1 MLFVCTGNV
10 CRSPAAERLLRHRV
24 PAGLDVD
31 VRSAGLRALVGEP
44 IDPPTARALAE
55 RGIDPSGHVATW
67 YEDAMGQTVDLVLTA
82 AQVHR
87 DAVLRGTPRLLR
99 RAFTI
104 KEFVRLG
111 AGLAAT
117 TAPASTAG
125 ADSLT
130 DRVARIAAQR
140 GATGPIEPGAD
151 DVRDPYGRGA
161 RAAHAAVAELADA
174 VDGVVTI
181 LGW

>member
-10 CRSPAAERLLRHRV
+10 CRSPAAERLLRYRV
-24 PAGLDVD
+24 PAGVE

-55 RGIDPSGHVATW
+55 RGIDPGGHVATW
-67 YEDAMGQTVDLVLTA
+67 YEDAMGQTADLVLTA
-82 AQVHR
+82 AEVHR

-104 KEFVRLG
+104 KEFARLG
-111 AGLAAT
+111 PGVDAT
-117 TAPASTAG
+117 TSTKS
-125 ADSLT
+125 ADSLA
-130 DRVARIAAQR
+130 DRVARVAAQR
-140 GATGPIEPGAD
+140 GTTGPIEPGAD
-151 DVRDPYGRGA
+151 DVPDPYGRGG
-161 RAAHAAVAELADA
+161 RAARAAVAEIADA
-174 VDGVVTI
+174 IDGVVAA